1 MLITDESNSSS
12 NTNEWINQDIQWFQ
26 ARSNHRRKKKK
37 KKSNKHFKDNSNT
50 WSIYILSSI
59 KKSHLPNEFQ
69 FQLFISLREVDFFG
83 K

>member
-26 ARSNHRRKKKK
+26 ARYNHRR

-69 FQLFISLREVDFFG
+69 FQPFISLREVDFFG

>member
-1 MLITDESNSSS
+1 MLFTDESDSSS

-26 ARSNHRRKKKK
+26 ARSNHRRKKLQQTLQRQ
-37 KKSNKHFKDNSNT
+37 DNSNT
-50 WSIYILSSI
+50 WSIYFSSSI
-59 KKSHLPNEFQ
+59 KQSPLPNEFQ

>member
-26 ARSNHRRKKKK
+26 ARSNHRRE
-37 KKSNKHFKDNSNT
+37 KSNKHFKDNPNT
-50 WSIYILSSI
+50 WSIYIYISSSI
-59 KKSHLPNEFQ
+59 KQSPLPNEFQ
-69 FQLFISLREVDFFG
+69 FQLFISLREVNFFG

>member
-26 ARSNHRRKKKK
+26 ARSNHRCKKN
-37 KKSNKHFKDNSNT
+37 SNKHFKDNSNT
-50 WSIYILSSI
+50 WSIYFSSSI

-69 FQLFISLREVDFFG
+69 FQLFISLREVDIFG